1 MQATIAKRF
10 FIAATGLAGLQ
21 PAGVAVWGNLFDLI
35 YGYKYLPW
43 KIRASIIVMYL
54 IVLYRGKE

>member
-35 YGYKYLPW
+35 YGYK
-43 KIRASIIVMYL
+43 
-54 IVLYRGKE
+54 